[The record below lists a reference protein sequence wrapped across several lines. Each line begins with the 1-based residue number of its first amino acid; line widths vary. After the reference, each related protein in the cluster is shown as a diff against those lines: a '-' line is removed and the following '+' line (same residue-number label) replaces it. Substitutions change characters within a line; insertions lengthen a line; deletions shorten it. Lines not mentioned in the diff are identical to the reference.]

1 MIFPYFFLNVLAPGC
16 SEIPGDASEPGP
28 APGSKCAPCTV
39 IFVALSFNSSFGAVR
54 VSAPKLQI
62 DVALA
67 FKAGKHSAR
76 RSPACGGSR
85 FAGPRSLPPAAPP
98 GPPRSRHP
106 VTYTRRP
113 LPLAPGAGPGPVAD
127 EAAYE
132 SPGSFSGGCA
142 NRQPP
147 RAPPEGLGAAR
158 ALTTAKIMT
167 HLAGGGGRGGAR
179 PWRGRRRGT
188 GRRGRAGPA
197 GLGRG
202 V

>member
-1 MIFPYFFLNVLAPGC
+1 MLPSCRSMSHWP
-16 SEIPGDASEPGP
+16 SRPAS
-28 APGSKCAPCTV
+28 T
-39 IFVALSFNSSFGAVR
+39 VR
-54 VSAPKLQI
+54 VGRLRAAAVGSPGRAASPLRHRPGRRG
-62 DVALA
+62 
-67 FKAGKHSAR
+67 AGI
-76 RSPACGGSR
+76 
-85 FAGPRSLPPAAPP
+85 
-98 GPPRSRHP
+98 P

-197 GLGRG
+197 GPGVCVRHGEKGRG
-202 V
+202 SDTASPAGPARTKPFDTTPQTPGGTGIPASSIRDCRLEALT

>member
-1 MIFPYFFLNVLAPGC
+1 MSHWPSRPTSTERVGRLRAAAVGSPGRAA
-16 SEIPGDASEPGP
+16 SPLRHRPGRR
-28 APGSKCAPCTV
+28 
-39 IFVALSFNSSFGAVR
+39 GAG
-54 VSAPKLQI
+54 I
-62 DVALA
+62 
-67 FKAGKHSAR
+67 
-76 RSPACGGSR
+76 
-85 FAGPRSLPPAAPP
+85 
-98 GPPRSRHP
+98 P